1 MFVSDLIHVGKM
13 RTDMVNMVVAGCGTG
28 KTTWATS
35 QLAEQLNVKPGRII
49 LVTSRALAVEQLGT
63 AGEANV
69 CCVEDDIDLDGDVVN
84 AISYSALIKVLG
96 RNVWRLDHKYY
107 GIKVWVLDEVHTL
120 MCDTFMRNIAGI
132 RIFIG
137 EVIRHKDAF
146 VIGMTATPQVFDR
159 YEIPYNMIMDEK
171 AISYKAKRLVCV
183 DYKSAQQYISTLK
196 GRSLIMCYDSR
207 QCFAL
212 QKRIPGSV
220 VLVSRKSKKATD
232 DMEQLRESIAATQNL
247 PECTPDGQ
255 PITALIGTSTIREGF
270 TIQPDSGIRNVVTYI
285 PDPIHVVQLLGRIRS
300 SVEQLVVIDANS
312 TVRKTFAIKYV
323 NEMRDQFTDF
333 MAGNTDNGWFE
344 SIANVVACT
353 KDEIR
358 YVRELS
364 LEDRFTNYIDAK
376 WVMPDGED
384 KNREYWVKQEA
395 KREIVKYAVEN
406 AIIRPLPGRK
416 VTFKKVKEWLEQ
428 RGYVIYDTNASFYGE
443 RIRRTVI
450 KRQAT
455 EEDAN
460 G

>member
-1 MFVSDLIHVGKM
+1 MCVAS
-13 RTDMVNMVVAGCGTG
+13 RTISTIDI
-28 KTTWATS
+28 
-35 QLAEQLNVKPGRII
+35 RI
-49 LVTSRALAVEQLGT
+49 
-63 AGEANV
+63 
-69 CCVEDDIDLDGDVVN
+69 D

-96 RNVWRLDHKYY
+96 RNMWHPDHKYY

-159 YEIPYNMIMDEK
+159 YGIPYNMIMDEK

-183 DYKSAQQYISTLK
+183 DYKSAQQYVSTLK

-232 DMEQLRESIAATQNL
+232 DMEQLRGSIAATQNL

-270 TIQPDSGIRNVVTYI
+270 TIQAESRIRNVVTYI
-285 PDPIHVVQLLGRIRS
+285 SDPIHVVQLLGRIRS

-312 TVRKTFAIKYV
+312 TVRKTFGIKYV
-323 NEMRDQFTDF
+323 NEMRDQFTSF

-344 SIANVVACT
+344 GIANVVECT
-353 KDEIR
+353 KNEIR

-455 EEDAN
+455 KEDAN

>member
-1 MFVSDLIHVGKM
+1 MFVSDLIHAGKM

-35 QLAEQLNVKPGRII
+35 QLAEQLNVKPGRIM

-84 AISYSALIKVLG
+84 AISYSVLIKVLG

-270 TIQPDSGIRNVVTYI
+270 TIQPESGIKNVVTYI
-285 PDPIHVVQLLGRIRS
+285 SDPIHVVQLLGRIRS

-344 SIANVVACT
+344 GIANVVECT

-376 WVMPDGED
+376 WVMPEGED